1 MESIEKAQEVI
12 LKEITSDNSDV
23 RSEYLEMFGKEIE
36 SFSNSMAQAYIKWKE
51 FDNEING
58 DERRAMVSAVVY
70 SAISLNIASLS
81 VFLSGHTVAS
91 GNLMRQVCESIAL
104 ALLCSGKTLN
114 VLDRYRDDKYSTTV
128 AVRDVIRHAKALS
141 LHGDALEVL
150 KNSQEFY
157 HKYSHVTN
165 MTIAIGMSFSQKGAL
180 YVGAS
185 FDEGKIDIYKKEVA
199 GRVSLAGVF
208 TNFVEGVS
216 SNVSKW

>member
-141 LHGDALEVL
+141 LHCDALEVL

-157 HKYSHVTN
+157 H
-165 MTIAIGMSFSQKGAL
+165 
-180 YVGAS
+180 
-185 FDEGKIDIYKKEVA
+185 
-199 GRVSLAGVF
+199 
-208 TNFVEGVS
+208 
-216 SNVSKW
+216 